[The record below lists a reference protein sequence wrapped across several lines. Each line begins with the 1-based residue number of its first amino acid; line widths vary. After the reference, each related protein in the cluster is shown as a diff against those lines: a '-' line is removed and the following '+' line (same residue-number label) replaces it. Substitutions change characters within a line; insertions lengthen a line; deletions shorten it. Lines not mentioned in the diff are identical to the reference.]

1 LSASEHDPEQPGA
14 RLRVVG
20 GGVPTSEELAAIV
33 VALTPAGG
41 SGAPDADRPA
51 VPAWTAAAL
60 TEGVGGPAISRPSDL
75 SAFGPR
81 GS

>member
-1 LSASEHDPEQPGA
+1 LSGPEHDPEQPGA

-41 SGAPDADRPA
+41 SAPDADRPA

-75 SAFGPR
+75 SAFGSP

>member
-14 RLRVVG
+14 RLRVVA

-41 SGAPDADRPA
+41 GAPDADRPA

-75 SAFGPR
+75 TAFGSP

>member
-1 LSASEHDPEQPGA
+1 LSASEHDPERPGA
-14 RLRVVG
+14 LLRIVG
-20 GGVPTSEELAAIV
+20 GGVPTSEQLAAIV

-41 SGAPDADRPA
+41 SAPDADRPA

-75 SAFGPR
+75 SAFGSP